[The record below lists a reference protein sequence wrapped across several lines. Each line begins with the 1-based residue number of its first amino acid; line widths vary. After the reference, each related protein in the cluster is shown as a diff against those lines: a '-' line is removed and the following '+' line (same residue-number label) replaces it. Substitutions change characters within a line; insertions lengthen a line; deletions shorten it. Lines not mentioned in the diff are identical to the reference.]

1 MLEKCH
7 PVEKAP
13 NPAPFLPQGPF
24 SPRKRPQHWGRNE
37 QIVRIAQSA
46 GPSPRRLGCP
56 AGGVALILAV
66 YGVALILA
74 VYGVA
79 LILAV

>member
-1 MLEKCH
+1 
-7 PVEKAP
+7 
-13 NPAPFLPQGPF
+13 
-24 SPRKRPQHWGRNE
+24 
-37 QIVRIAQSA
+37 VRIAQSA